1 MAVVNISPKELKRNS
16 LSAMNAADFA
26 AVDASDGAAV
36 PMYSDAR
43 LLIVCKNG
51 GGSAATATVV
61 RGNALQGAGAD
72 LSLELEA
79 GGYAFATVESGLFG
93 NTSGALRGKILV
105 KGSSGDLQVAAYHLP
120 E

>member
-1 MAVVNISPKELKRNS
+1 MAVVNINPRELKRNS
-16 LSAMNAADFA
+16 LTEMNAADFA
-26 AVDASDGAAV
+26 AVDAADGAAV
-36 PMYSDAR
+36 PMFSDAR

-51 GGSAATATVV
+51 GSSAATATVV

-72 LSLELEA
+72 LNLVLEA
-79 GGYAFATVESGLFG
+79 GGYAFAAVESGLFG

-105 KGSSGDLQVAAYHLP
+105 KGGSGDLQVAAYHLP